1 MQNGEEITIDE
12 EKYIKALDETRSG
25 RLYDAIGTWKEVI
38 ADEPRCALAH
48 FNLGQLY
55 DKLNMF
61 AEAMDRYEAAC
72 RFEPGKADH
81 HANLGGVYL
90 KMGMVKD
97 AMREL
102 KDALGKDPYN
112 YLIDFNLAGVY
123 LAMSD
128 HDNALLHADK
138 AVDLYS
144 VPGTSESGLGQ
155 GVDREVLAKLL
166 ARQAECHAERG
177 ETDKARQCAD
187 RIRKQCRVEV
197 PAKLQAM
204 LDKAPPDEDAG
215 DSSGDSSGAEKKMET
230 EK

>member
-12 EKYIKALDETRSG
+12 DKYIMALDQTRSG

-55 DKLNMF
+55 DKLNMVP
-61 AEAMDRYEAAC
+61 EAMDRYEAAC
-72 RFEPGKADH
+72 RFDPTKADH
-81 HANLGGVYL
+81 HANLGGIYL
-90 KMGMVKD
+90 KMGMLKD
-97 AMREL
+97 ALREL

-112 YLIDFNLAGVY
+112 YLIDFNLSGVY
-123 LAMSD
+123 LALSD

-144 VPGTSESGLGQ
+144 VPGTTESGLGA
-155 GVDREVLAKLL
+155 GVDREVLSKLL
-166 ARQAECHAERG
+166 ARQAECHLERG
-177 ETDKARQCAD
+177 ETGKARQCAD
-187 RIRKQCRVEV
+187 RITKQCRAEV
-197 PAKLQAM
+197 PSKLQAM
-204 LDKAPPDEDAG
+204 LDKAPPEENSG
-215 DSSGDSSGAEKKMET
+215 GSSASPDEKKAET